1 MKIIRVALLTLGVLL
16 LLSGLIWAAQGAGLF
31 PYPKESFMVGAS
43 PWIRYGLGTAL
54 AGAILIWLSR
64 KRR

>member
-1 MKIIRVALLTLGVLL
+1 MKIIRVVLLVLGILL

-31 PYPKESFMVGAS
+31 PYPKQSFMVGAS

-54 AGAILIWLSR
+54 VGALLIWFSR
-64 KRR
+64 RRS